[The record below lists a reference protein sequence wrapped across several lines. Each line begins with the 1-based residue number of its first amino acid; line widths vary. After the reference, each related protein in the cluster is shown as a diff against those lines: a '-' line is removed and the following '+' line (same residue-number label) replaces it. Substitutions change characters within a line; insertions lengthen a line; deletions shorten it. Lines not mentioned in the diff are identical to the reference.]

1 MPPGAPPI
9 ILRRMPVSDYET
21 VWRAMLDFCATR
33 GGAADEI
40 WLLQHA
46 PVYTL
51 GVAGRAE
58 HLLRENG
65 IPLVR
70 SDRGGQI
77 TYHGPG
83 QIVAYL
89 LLDLRRR
96 KMGARALVAK
106 MESAAVALLAE
117 YGIRGAGKKGAPGVY
132 VGGKKIAALGLRIRR
147 GCSYHGM
154 SFNVK
159 MDLSPFADIA
169 PCGFS
174 GLRAAQLAD
183 LAAAP
188 PLETVREDLARHL
201 LAALDEA

>member
-1 MPPGAPPI
+1 M
-9 ILRRMPVSDYET
+9 R
-21 VWRAMLDFCATR
+21 DFCEN

-51 GVAGRAE
+51 GQAGRAE
-58 HLLRENG
+58 YLLRENG

-83 QIVAYL
+83 QLVAYL

-96 KMGARALVAK
+96 GMGARALVDK
-106 MESAAVALLAE
+106 MENAVILLLAE
-117 YGIRGAGKKGAPGVY
+117 YGIAAESKPGAPGVY
-132 VGGKKIAALGLRIRR
+132 VNGAKIAALGLRIRR
-147 GCSYHGM
+147 GRTYHGI

-159 MDLSPFADIA
+159 MDLAPFADIA

-174 GLRAAQLAD
+174 GLRVTQLAD
-183 LAAAP
+183 VAAAP
-188 PLETVREDLARHL
+188 PSFARAEKDLARHL
-201 LAALDEA
+201 LAALAAA